1 THTIDGDYGNAL
13 AGRPAWS
20 GTSSGFITT
29 VANLPDTAAGQ
40 TIQLRWRC
48 GTDNGNGRTGW
59 RIDTVA
65 ISNRVW
71 VCGGS
76 NSPPVL
82 PAQTNRTMAE
92 LSSLVVTNTATDTDL
107 PVNALSY
114 TLVNRPAG
122 ATIGP
127 SGIITWTPTE
137 IQGPSTNVI
146 TTVVTDSGVPPL
158 SVTNSFRVIV
168 TEVNRPPVLP
178 GQSNRVI
185 TVSTTLV
192 VTNTATDADVP

>member
-1 THTIDGDYGNAL
+1 GLSDLVSPSIVLPTGQAQLSFRNNYDLETGPGSDGFDGGVLEIKIGSGSFTDIIAAGGSFASGGYTHTIDGDYGNAL

-82 PAQTNRTMAE
+82 PAQ
-92 LSSLVVTNTATDTDL
+92 
-107 PVNALSY
+107 
-114 TLVNRPAG
+114 
-122 ATIGP
+122 
-127 SGIITWTPTE
+127 
-137 IQGPSTNVI
+137 
-146 TTVVTDSGVPPL
+146 
-158 SVTNSFRVIV
+158 
-168 TEVNRPPVLP
+168 
-178 GQSNRVI
+178 
-185 TVSTTLV
+185 
-192 VTNTATDADVP
+192 